1 MVARSISSL
10 GDVEKEINTVNPDV
24 QILKA
29 EADITDFA
37 AVEEVYR
44 KVKDTFGT
52 VDVLVNNAGA
62 FVSNGSL
69 ADAVA
74 KDWWKDWVSD
84 FDQSYAE
91 TSSDELFG
99 E

>member
-1 MVARSISSL
+1 M
-10 GDVEKEINTVNPDV
+10 
-24 QILKA
+24 
-29 EADITDFA
+29 
-37 AVEEVYR
+37 EEVYR

-52 VDVLVNNAGA
+52 VDILVNNAGA

-69 ADAVA
+69 ADAEV

-91 TSSDELFG
+91 SSSDEAFS

>member
-10 GDVEKEINTVNPDV
+10 DDVEKEINTINPDV
-24 QILKA
+24 QVLKA
-29 EADITDFA
+29 EADITDLA

-52 VDVLVNNAGA
+52 VDILVNNAGA
-62 FVSNGSL
+62 FVSKGSL
-69 ADAVA
+69 ADAVV

-91 TSSDELFG
+91 SSSDEAYWK
-99 E
+99 

>member
-1 MVARSISSL
+1 M
-10 GDVEKEINTVNPDV
+10 
-24 QILKA
+24 
-29 EADITDFA
+29 
-37 AVEEVYR
+37 EEVYR

-52 VDVLVNNAGA
+52 VDILVNNAGA

-69 ADAVA
+69 ADAVV

-91 TSSDELFG
+91 LSF
-99 E
+99 